1 MKEVL
6 ISLDFDDLLL
16 RLLLSFGF
24 HCEDVSN
31 TRNTQF
37 HRLSKHLAFRQNTL
51 LRVVFS
57 TLSPLFDII
66 FLKIKLKQPRYSVDI
81 FSTVI
86 LIAGT
91 NLNKLFV

>member
-16 RLLLSFGF
+16 RLLLSFCF
-24 HCEDVSN
+24 HCEDISN
-31 TRNTQF
+31 TRNT
-37 HRLSKHLAFRQNTL
+37 RLSKHLAFRQNTL

-91 NLNKLFV
+91 NLNKVFV